1 MIQFFLKKL
10 IFLIP
15 TVLVVII
22 TAFFLSKLVPGDR
35 AESILIL
42 QGVQPEASNYQKEYQ
57 RVYLQQGLDK
67 PLFYFSVLP
76 HFYPEN
82 INRIL
87 DPQERQLWQ
96 KWLQEKYPSE
106 NISKVLDERRNLV
119 TLLEKN
125 TSYQNND
132 ILKNIRFESDV
143 QKLNNITD
151 KLLGFQPSSKKEIK
165 TFQSK
170 ITELEAS
177 KISWYYPRVA
187 WHGYN
192 NQFHFWV
199 ASVLK
204 GDFGQSIKDGRPV
217 SEKVGKAIQW
227 TLILALLSISV
238 ALIISIP
245 VGLYSGYYNHTWITK
260 VSDFFWLILY
270 SVPVFWLASI
280 LILYTTSGR
289 YGSWLDIFPAPGLW
303 YIPEGQSTW
312 KTLSQYGQQLILPV
326 VCMVANDI
334 AQISAIIRN
343 NTEEQKSKP
352 YIMMARAKGLNDNG
366 ILRKH
371 ILPNVLLPL
380 ITIGGGRLASA
391 LSGALI
397 IEVIFN
403 IPGMGRLMYDSIL
416 AGDWNVVFGI
426 LVVLSVVTVIV
437 LAVTDI
443 MYAWANPKI
452 EQKMQVS

>member
-1 MIQFFLKKL
+1 MIQFFLSKL
-10 IFLIP
+10 I
-15 TVLVVII
+15 
-22 TAFFLSKLVPGDR
+22 PGDR

-42 QGVQPEASNYQKEYQ
+42 QGVQPDASNYKKEYQ
-57 RVYLQQGLDK
+57 KTYLKQRLDR

-82 INRIL
+82 INSIL
-87 DPQERQLWQ
+87 DPQERQLSQ
-96 KWLQEKYPSE
+96 KWLSEKYPSE
-106 NISKVLDERRNLV
+106 NIIKVLDARQILM
-119 TLLEKN
+119 THLEKD
-125 TSYQNND
+125 TSSRYD
-132 ILKNIRFESDV
+132 PILKSLRYESDV
-143 QKLNNITD
+143 KNLYIIGD
-151 KLLGFQPSSKKEIK
+151 SLLQFQAPFHKDIL
-165 TFQSK
+165 TFQS
-170 ITELEAS
+170 IIAELEAA
-177 KISWYYPRVA
+177 KISWYYPKVV
-187 WHGYN
+187 WHGFT
-192 NQFHFWV
+192 NQFHIWV
-199 ASVLK
+199 AAVLH

-227 TLILALLSISV
+227 TIILALLSISI

-260 VSDFFWLILY
+260 VSDFVWLILY
-270 SVPVFWLASI
+270 SIPVFWLASI
-280 LILYTTSGR
+280 LILYSTSDR

-303 YIPEGQSTW
+303 YIPEGQSAW
-312 KTLSQYGQQLILPV
+312 KTLSQYSQQLVLPV

-416 AGDWNVVFGI
+416 ASDWNVVFGI